1 MEPTKGPDRT
11 DLRQRPFWYVRAQ
24 LRLVVRNLQAT
35 LERST
40 TIGEFRAEQARGKV
54 ELFQGLPD
62 RAVDLILGAAKSR
75 RRLAKSVITHQGEP
89 ADHLYLLWSGRARYF
104 FETHNGKKLILRWI
118 TPGDIFGGVALV
130 WRPSTYIVSAEAVRD
145 SILLDWDG
153 QTIRELARRF
163 PQIFENAIFLAA
175 DYISWYVA
183 AHAALTSQTAVERLA
198 HVLAE
203 LASTIGERI
212 SGGIKLDLTNEELAN
227 SVDIAPHTTS
237 RIISAWQKSGVL
249 RKSRGKLVLRSPEKL
264 FVPFAATTPAAS
276 RLSPIPQTAT
286 EKTAVKKS
294 GADSWNQ
301 VRIGI

>member
-1 MEPTKGPDRT
+1 LIRK
-11 DLRQRPFWYVRAQ
+11 
-24 LRLVVRNLQAT
+24 LQAA
-35 LERST
+35 LERPM
-40 TIGEFRAEQARGKV
+40 IAGEFRAEHARGKV

-62 RAVDLILGAAKSR
+62 REVDLILAAAKSR

-89 ADHLYLLWSGRARYF
+89 ADHLYLLWTGRARYF

-118 TPGDIFGGVALV
+118 TPGDIFGGAALV
-130 WRPSTYIVSAEAVRD
+130 SRPSTYLVSAEAVRD
-145 SILLDWDG
+145 CILLDWDG

-163 PQIFENAIFLAA
+163 PQIFENAIFLAV

-203 LASTIGERI
+203 LASTIGERV
-212 SGGIKLDLTNEELAN
+212 SGGVKLDVTNEELAN

-237 RIISAWQKSGVL
+237 RIISAWRKSGLL

-264 FVPFAATTPAAS
+264 FVRLASATVPAS
-276 RLSPIPQTAT
+276 RLVPIPQTAT
-286 EKTAVKKS
+286 DKMAAKKS
-294 GADSWNQ
+294 GADAWNQ
-301 VRIGI
+301 VRVGI